1 MKHLFLSKTFPAAVA
16 FISFFTLAQAQS
28 LDLENQVNA
37 IASLANSR
45 PNNYGDSAGITDFN
59 AVKTDILMA
68 NKFSNAIQLEWFSE
82 NEINTRSFEIERSSD
97 GNNFKKMGRVA
108 TQNPIGKNHYS
119 FLDEHP
125 ISINY
130 YRLKII
136 DADGKF
142 SYSKIVVINQ
152 KGSWYSAILPNPFVQ
167 SFTIQVYLPAS
178 EQLKIQLLDMS
189 GRLIRYKSIAGVRGI
204 NKFEFNDI
212 GSLQPGLYMVRVIR
226 MDSVIEQKIIKS
238 TR

>member
-97 GNNFKKMGRVA
+97 GTNFKKIGSVA
-108 TQNPIGKNHYS
+108 SQNSRNKNFYTY
-119 FLDEHP
+119 LDNHP
-125 ISINY
+125 IAVNY
-130 YRLKII
+130 YRLKMI
-136 DADGKF
+136 DADGNF
-142 SYSKIVVINQ
+142 TYSKIVVINQ
-152 KGSWYSAILPNPFVQ
+152 KGSWYSAIQPNPFVQ
-167 SFTIQVYLPAS
+167 SFTLQVYLPAS
-178 EQLKIQLLDMS
+178 EQLKIQLLDIS
-189 GRLIRYKSIAGVRGI
+189 GRLIRYKSITGIAGI
-204 NKFEFNDI
+204 NKLEFNDI

-226 MDSVIEQKIIKS
+226 MESVIEQKLIKS
-238 TR
+238 SR